1 MRMESVNTLEKRR
14 DAKLKSLAAA
24 GPFISATL
32 SKVRTR
38 CGNPN
43 CRCADGERH
52 EARLLT
58 KKVKGRTVSA
68 YVPKDLLPEVERWAR
83 ERKRLKKVLS
93 EVSALS
99 ERIVRIH
106 SRSRKAAT
114 KNKSRA
120 ARTPSS
126 PSTPG

>member
-1 MRMESVNTLEKRR
+1 MRMESVSTLERRR
-14 DAKLKSLAAA
+14 DVKLKSLAAV

-52 EARLLT
+52 EAHLLT

-68 YVPKDLLPEVERWAR
+68 YVPKDLLPEVEKWTR
-83 ERKRLKKVLS
+83 EWKRLKKVLS
-93 EVSALS
+93 EVSALN

-106 SRSRKAAT
+106 SRSRRAAL

-120 ARTPSS
+120 VRTPSS

>member
-1 MRMESVNTLEKRR
+1 MESVSTLATRR
-14 DAKLKSLAAA
+14 DAKLKSLAAV

-43 CRCADGERH
+43 CRCAGGERH
-52 EARLLT
+52 EAHLLT

-68 YVPKDLLPEVERWAR
+68 YVPKDLLPEVEKWTR
-83 ERKRLKKVLS
+83 EWKRLKKVLS
-93 EVSALS
+93 EVSALN
-99 ERIVRIH
+99 ERIVRLH
-106 SRSRKAAT
+106 SRSRRAAL

-120 ARTPSS
+120 ARTLSS

>member
-1 MRMESVNTLEKRR
+1 MRMESVSTLATRR
-14 DAKLKSLAAA
+14 DAKLKSLAAV

-43 CRCADGERH
+43 CRCAGGERH
-52 EARLLT
+52 EAHLLT

-68 YVPKDLLPEVERWAR
+68 YVPKDLLPEVEKWTR
-83 ERKRLKKVLS
+83 EWKRLKKVLS
-93 EVSALS
+93 EVSALN
-99 ERIVRIH
+99 ERIVRLH
-106 SRSRKAAT
+106 SRSRRAAL

-120 ARTPSS
+120 ARTLSS

>member
-14 DAKLKSLAAA
+14 DAKLKSLAAV

-43 CRCADGERH
+43 CHCADGERH
-52 EARLLT
+52 EAHLLT
-58 KKVKGRTVSA
+58 KKVKGRTVSS

-83 ERKRLKKVLS
+83 EWKRLKKVLS

-114 KNKSRA
+114 KNKSLA